1 MYPII
6 SRRHKTRFY
15 CTIILW
21 PLFFLTISVLM
32 ITRII
37 STKSDVPGVMF
48 GCIMAGLS
56 VYLVYKYF
64 KNVPVIKIDG
74 RQISF
79 NRTVFLLVDI
89 AEIQFTGKHNFPLL
103 GAYLMEAAM
112 IQFNNGQTRLIY
124 GQMYEN
130 SWELKTYLKQVVID
144 KKEFK
149 VQENYKIQQ
158 GELDSESYDTYKG
171 NQFLTIKGIILWPV
185 IAFLVL
191 IAVKTGMLPVAIFMG
206 LLASFLLYNLSWQM
220 HYFKLSDSFLV
231 VKNHNFFWKR
241 DAYRLADIRE
251 VVFETRAKMPICLL
265 VITNDFREKLY
276 PADTLYTKTWLAF
289 KAKLESKNIAVRN
302 ECL

>member
-1 MYPII
+1 MI
-6 SRRHKTRFY
+6 SRILSTR
-15 CTIILW
+15 
-21 PLFFLTISVLM
+21 
-32 ITRII
+32 
-37 STKSDVPGVMF
+37 SDVPGLVF
-48 GCIMAGLS
+48 GGIMAGLS
-56 VYLVYKYF
+56 IYFVCKYF
-64 KNVPVIKIDG
+64 KNVPVIKIDD

-79 NRTVFLLVDI
+79 NRTGFLLADI

-103 GAYLMEAAM
+103 GTYLMEAAM

-124 GQMYEN
+124 GEMYEN
-130 SWELKTYLKQVVID
+130 SWEIKTYLKQVVID

-149 VQENYKIQQ
+149 VQESYKIKQ
-158 GELDSESYDTYKG
+158 GEPDSEFNETYKG
-171 NQFLTIKGIILWPV
+171 YQFLTIRAIILWVV
-185 IAFLVL
+185 IAFLIL
-191 IAVKTGMLPVAIFMG
+191 MAIKIGMLPTAIFLG
-206 LLASFLLYNLSWQM
+206 LLVSILLYNLSWQL

-231 VKNHNFFWKR
+231 IKNHNFFWKR

-289 KAKLESKNIAVRN
+289 KAQLESKNIAVRN